1 MKSRALTLVSATILA
16 GGLLTGLLAE
26 SGAAGATGSPWAP
39 GTIFVAVAGDRIQG
53 DVGYVEAVAPNGST
67 SDVYFGEPYDVTTDA
82 AGDVFVPDCNNGN
95 VTEELAG
102 GGSRVVISGLLCPDS
117 VALDNSGNLLVGSFT
132 TNEHLLSVP
141 LGGGSPTA
149 LPVAGTPA
157 GIAVDSQNDI
167 YFTDGS
173 IDPFVHVDVPGA
185 TTSESLPL
193 GENVAPLAL
202 RLDSAGDLYYATTFG
217 GDVDEQYSGSPS
229 LTGTFGSVSYAK
241 GTVVDSSGDVFISDG
256 SSDVVKVAG
265 GVQTTLLSGLD
276 DPSGLAVWPPPVT
289 PARVAS
295 TVTLSTTSPSS
306 VSVTQSVDLTATVT
320 SSGSPTGWVQFESNG
335 GAVGSPVALSGGTA
349 SLTTTLPG
357 GAQPGPDTDNVTA
370 FYLGDGADAPA
381 VSNTLPFTVSY
392 LPVTVT
398 LTTAKTTVHQDKPV
412 LFTATVSGSDG
423 VASGDIEFEVNG
435 SSVADNSLD
444 SSGTATATFSLPPG
458 SSSVQAV
465 FLPNASPPYQE
476 TDSNTLTM
484 NAKPPFTT
492 SVQANESQGSQSG
505 NTWPITISVTVVGVS
520 GQAAPSGTVKVK
532 KFTCTAL
539 SPSGS
544 DATSSCT
551 ANLAQGNYTVTIK
564 YSGQKGL
571 YAKSTDQL
579 SFSVGNGG
587 D

>member
-217 GDVDEQYSGSPS
+217 GDPWS
-229 LTGTFGSVSYAK
+229 LTAIASHELAEMMRDPFAQWW
-241 GTVVDSSGDVFISDG
+241 VDRGAFEEALELCDRCEGYSFPL
-256 SSDVVKVAG
+256 G
-265 GVQTTLLSGLD
+265 GFEMADFLMAAALD
-276 DPSGLAVWPPPVT
+276 P
-289 PARVAS
+289 
-295 TVTLSTTSPSS
+295 
-306 VSVTQSVDLTATVT
+306 TATVGPWDYMLKLAGKEDVSPQGYVIT
-320 SSGSPTGWVQFESNG
+320 RSSAFAPSVGAFLKASVRG
-335 GAVGSPVALSGGTA
+335 GPQWRKRRWKT
-349 SLTTTLPG
+349 
-357 GAQPGPDTDNVTA
+357 
-370 FYLGDGADAPA
+370 
-381 VSNTLPFTVSY
+381 
-392 LPVTVT
+392 
-398 LTTAKTTVHQDKPV
+398 KTTV
-412 LFTATVSGSDG
+412 GR
-423 VASGDIEFEVNG
+423 
-435 SSVADNSLD
+435 
-444 SSGTATATFSLPPG
+444 PG
-458 SSSVQAV
+458 KR
-465 FLPNASPPYQE
+465 L
-476 TDSNTLTM
+476 
-484 NAKPPFTT
+484 
-492 SVQANESQGSQSG
+492 
-505 NTWPITISVTVVGVS
+505 
-520 GQAAPSGTVKVK
+520 
-532 KFTCTAL
+532 
-539 SPSGS
+539 
-544 DATSSCT
+544 
-551 ANLAQGNYTVTIK
+551 
-564 YSGQKGL
+564 GL
-571 YAKSTDQL
+571 YAKGKRCPVCFVPLSNADHAKRPCSVPGGPRMTAKGTAPTSRGPQDALSLVRKATTAAAQL
-579 SFSVGNGG
+579 ARKVA
-587 D
+587 DPVIRRP